1 MQISLNKENLIK
13 SAYSLSE
20 AQELKLQNLI
30 DELKIWNL
38 HTNLVGKSTL
48 INPWNSHILDS
59 IQISNLIKN
68 KNSSILDMGTG
79 AGFPGLVLAIMD
91 YKKVNLI
98 DSNGK
103 KIRFIKHVCSKYKIK
118 ANIFLGRIEKMKKNK
133 YDFLISRALAK
144 LNQLFVYSQNFINND
159 SVLIF
164 LKGKNINSEIIEAK
178 KQWSFKF
185 KLIKSKSDDRGRV
198 LLVENLSL
206 KK

>member
-1 MQISLNKENLIK
+1 MQTNLNKKNLIK
-13 SAYSLSE
+13 SAYSLNDD
-20 AQELKLQNLI
+20 QELKLQNVI
-30 DELKIWNL
+30 DELVSWNL
-38 HTNLVGKSTL
+38 HTNLVGRSTL
-48 INPWNSHILDS
+48 INPWRSHILDS
-59 IQISNLIKN
+59 IQISNFIRN
-68 KNSSILDMGTG
+68 KNSTILDMGTG
-79 AGFPGLVLAIMD
+79 AGFPGLVLAAMD

-144 LNQLFVYSQNFINND
+144 LSQLFTYSQNFIKND

-178 KQWSFKF
+178 KNWSFRF
-185 KLIKSKSDDRGRV
+185 KLIKSRSDDRGKV
-198 LLVENLSL
+198 LLIKNLVF

>member
-1 MQISLNKENLIK
+1 MQTSLNKKNLIK
-13 SAYSLSE
+13 STYSLSE
-20 AQELKLQNLI
+20 AQELKFQNLI
-30 DELKIWNL
+30 EELKVWNL
-38 HTNLVGKSTL
+38 HTNLVGRSTI

-103 KIRFIKHVCSKYKIK
+103 KIRFIRHFCSKYKIK
-118 ANIFLGRIEKMKKNK
+118 VNIFLSRIEKMKKNK

-144 LNQLFVYSQNFINND
+144 LNQLFDYSQNFVNKD

-164 LKGKNINSEIIEAK
+164 LKGKNINSEIVEAK
-178 KQWSFKF
+178 KNWSFKF
-185 KLIKSKSDDRGRV
+185 KLIKSKSDDRGNV
-198 LLVENLSL
+198 LLVENLSF